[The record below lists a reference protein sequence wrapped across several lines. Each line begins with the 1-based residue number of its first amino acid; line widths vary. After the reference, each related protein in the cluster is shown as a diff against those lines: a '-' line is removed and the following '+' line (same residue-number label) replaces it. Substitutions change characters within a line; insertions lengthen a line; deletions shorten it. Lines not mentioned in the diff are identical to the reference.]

1 MFLKFAESFILAMQP
16 LYSRKKTDLTSADPI
31 QLPLCVKQ
39 HNYSTESSPTTTS
52 RDLRQSISTTDV
64 VPSATVITVTESNCN
79 SYRRIVRQCHSCQ
92 ILYSSFHT
100 CGSSSRKMWTLFLSC
115 VEVSRNPKIVTK
127 NFFRRSNWSVV
138 VNDHEEWDLLYR
150 TELGDYIHYLK
161 CLHDAK
167 FCNIFMYL
175 IDHYWCIDHTSDL
188 FFLYVHS
195 KYSPLC

>member
-138 VNDHEEWDLLYR
+138 VNEIYYMGLNWEIIFITSNVFMTPSSAIFLSTLLII
-150 TELGDYIHYLK
+150 TDVWTIHYIRS
-161 CLHDAK
+161 
-167 FCNIFMYL
+167 IFLVCSSY
-175 IDHYWCIDHTSDL
+175 I
-188 FFLYVHS
+188 
-195 KYSPLC
+195 